1 MNWLRKLARNSSGV
15 AMIEFAVLGPII
27 MIAGLY
33 GTEAANFSLTS
44 MKINQVAA
52 QIADNASR
60 VGDTTT
66 LQNRRIYE
74 GDINDVFVGA
84 QLQTGK
90 LNLFQNGRVIISSL
104 EVRSGTSTQYIHW
117 QRCRGVKQVNS
128 SYGLENQDM
137 PIGMGPAGGEVFAMD
152 GDAVIFVEVQY
163 TYKPLISEQFLGTP
177 DITTIASFTVRDQ
190 RDLTQI
196 YQEDPN
202 APDPVQSCSTYQG
215 TIAVGPAGIVT

>member
-1 MNWLRKLARNSSGV
+1 MNWLQRLSRDRSGV

-27 MIAGLY
+27 MVAGLY
-33 GTEAANFSLTS
+33 GTETANFALTS

-60 VGDTTT
+60 VGDTST

-90 LNLFQNGRVIISSL
+90 LDLFQNGRVIISSL
-104 EVRSGTSTQYIHW
+104 EVRPGTSTQYIHW
-117 QRCRGVKQVNS
+117 QRCRGLKQVNS
-128 SYGLENQDM
+128 SYGLENEDM
-137 PIGMGPAGGEVFAMD
+137 PNGMGPGGGEVFAMD
-152 GDAVIFVEVQY
+152 DDAVIFVEVQY
-163 TYKPLISEQFLGTP
+163 TYKPLISAQFLGTP
-177 DITTIASFTVRDQ
+177 EITTIASFTVRDQ
-190 RDLTQI
+190 RDITQI
-196 YQEDPN
+196 YQEDPA

-215 TIAVGPAGIVT
+215 TISVGSGGQVT